1 MVKKTGEGDSRFRA
15 KRLVRQMTMASWPW
29 IGSARGGILAAACAL
44 VLLFG
49 GAAAAAPAPAE
60 APSAAST
67 APAVPAAPTET
78 APPADAPPP
87 PPGLSTPAQP
97 TLVPPPA
104 NAGDVDEVALPG
116 KPAAITGGRAQ
127 WDDAVKTLKE
137 AFGKLRT
144 FLDGAGVKIVGRPVV
159 LFLETDDTGFR
170 YDALLPVETAPAAG
184 AAPPPEGIRFG
195 TTPSGKA
202 LRFVHKGP
210 YDEIDSTYEAITAYL
225 DAKTITVRDMFI
237 EEYAT
242 DLTSGD
248 DAALEVYIYVQ
259 PAESGAAPPAAPPG
273 DAPPPASVPPAA
285 APAEPGAEAPKAP
298 EGGGPQ

>member
-1 MVKKTGEGDSRFRA
+1 MVGETGEGDSRVRA
-15 KRLVRQMTMASWPW
+15 NGWVRQMTTASWPL
-29 IGSARGGILAAACAL
+29 IGAARGRIFAAACAL
-44 VLLFG
+44 VLLFAG
-49 GAAAAAPAPAE
+49 PAAAAPAPAD
-60 APSAAST
+60 
-67 APAVPAAPTET
+67 APAMGAAPAAPAEVP
-78 APPADAPPP
+78 PPADAPPP

-104 NAGDVDEVALPG
+104 NAGDVDEVTLPE
-116 KPAAITGGRAQ
+116 KPGAIAGGRAQ

-137 AFGKLRT
+137 TFGKLRI
-144 FLDGAGVKIVGRPVV
+144 FLDGAGVKIAGRPVV

-170 YDALLPVETAPAAG
+170 YDALLPVEAAPAAG
-184 AAPPPEGIRFG
+184 AAPPEGIRFG

-225 DAKTITVRDMFI
+225 DAKAITVRDMFI

-248 DAALEVYIYVQ
+248 DAGLEVYIYVQ
-259 PAESGAAPPAAPPG
+259 PAEAGAPPPAAPPG
-273 DAPPPASVPPAA
+273 SAPPPASAPPAA
-285 APAEPGAEAPKAP
+285 TPAEPGLDAPKTP
-298 EGGGPQ
+298 EAGGPQ